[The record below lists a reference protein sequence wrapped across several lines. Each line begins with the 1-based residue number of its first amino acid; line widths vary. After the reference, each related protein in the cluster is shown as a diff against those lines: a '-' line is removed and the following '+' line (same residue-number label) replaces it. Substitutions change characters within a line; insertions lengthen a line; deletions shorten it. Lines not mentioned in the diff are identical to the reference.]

1 MDKLDKLNETMKVDN
16 DAIMAAFE
24 KLEELVKT
32 EARKVEE
39 KVNNVC
45 GIPTTVF
52 PTTMKGPT
60 TIEEPTIA
68 GE

>member
-1 MDKLDKLNETMKVDN
+1 MKVDN
-16 DAIMAAFE
+16 EAIMAAFK

-39 KVNNVC
+39 KVDNVC

-52 PTTMKGPT
+52 PTTM
-60 TIEEPTIA
+60 EEPTIA
-68 GE
+68 GT